1 MHWEKKVHTSGAP
14 VFLSPFPS
22 SSCFLPISF
31 FLRLRTWIKIQKN
44 TATKTTKQK
53 NNANLLTTTPDADG
67 EQRVHGIV
75 RESTERESLFF
86 IFHRICKDVHRFFIL
101 LLRFRTWIKIP
112 KYTATATSKKRR
124 ETLIWRWELL
134 TSTTNF
140 FFTELHIIYIKGS
153 HIRESQIIKPPLN
166 PCSPSSIR
174 PDGQFVIHAVVFLS
188 IHPVILLFVLL
199 SVWLQW
205 KNEAYGQWLRS

>member
-31 FLRLRTWIKIQKN
+31 FLSLRTRIKIQKN

-86 IFHRICKDVHRFFIL
+86 IFHPICKDVHRFFIL

-112 KYTATATSKKRR
+112 EYTATATPKQRR
-124 ETLIWRWELL
+124 ATLNYSRELL
-134 TSTTNF
+134 TRTTNF
-140 FFTELHIIYIKGS
+140 FFTEYIYIY
-153 HIRESQIIKPPLN
+153 IERESWHFIFPPN
-166 PCSPSSIR
+166 SWNFHQRFFFAHES
-174 PDGQFVIHAVVFLS
+174 
-188 IHPVILLFVLL
+188 
-199 SVWLQW
+199 
-205 KNEAYGQWLRS
+205 RS